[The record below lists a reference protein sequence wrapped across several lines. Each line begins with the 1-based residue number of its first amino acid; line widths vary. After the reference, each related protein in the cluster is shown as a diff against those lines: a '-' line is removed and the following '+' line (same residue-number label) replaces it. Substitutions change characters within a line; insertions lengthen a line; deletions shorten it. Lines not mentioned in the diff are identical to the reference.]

1 MLIIDSTASMDR
13 ALKGPLTG
21 VIKRVLAL
29 RRDQLSG
36 FEGYDLGDLGRWLIV
51 EPGDTISAIE
61 TAAGLPIAVCHADG
75 NEDDALEHG
84 PPWEWVLDHGGL
96 YEAPIILTDDGFGTV
111 LIVSDRADI
120 EPTLLNMLRR
130 EAVAS
135 SEASKALPS

>member
-1 MLIIDSTASMDR
+1 MLVIDSTASMDR

-21 VIKRVLAL
+21 VIKRVLVL
-29 RRDQLSG
+29 RRDQLSS

-51 EPGDTISAIE
+51 EPGDTISTIE
-61 TAAGLPIAVCHADG
+61 TAAGLPIAAGHADR
-75 NEDDALEHG
+75 NEDDDLEHG

-111 LIVSDRADI
+111 LIVSDHAGI
-120 EPTLLNMLRR
+120 EPTLLSMLRR

-135 SEASKALPS
+135 DEASEVLHS